1 MMDVEGCGGL
11 EQREMKGGE
20 ERYQEDSEDTN
31 ETN

>member
-1 MMDVEGCGGL
+1 MRRDEARRDEG
-11 EQREMKGGE
+11 KGGE

>member
-1 MMDVEGCGGL
+1 MKRDGVRRDEGEGG
-11 EQREMKGGE
+11 K